1 MALVTFDDA
10 TSHVSTT
17 EKGSGVDML
26 TKNWQTTAAVT
37 LGVATGGA
45 ASLVMLSMLPAQT
58 LTAGAAI
65 GALLYAGDREEKD
78 LPLFPFGNKQELDAS
93 DTAKT
98 VVDAETVTAQY
109 LGGSNEPPLFY
120 LCIKLLFH

>member
-1 MALVTFDDA
+1 MALVTFDNA
-10 TSHVSTT
+10 TTHVLDDTNGT
-17 EKGSGVDML
+17 GLDML

-45 ASLVMLSMLPAQT
+45 AGLVMLSMLPAQT
-58 LTAGAAI
+58 ITAGAAI

-98 VVDAETVTAQY
+98 VVDAETVTA
-109 LGGSNEPPLFY
+109 
-120 LCIKLLFH
+120 

>member
-1 MALVTFDDA
+1 MALVTFDNA
-10 TSHVSTT
+10 TTQVLDDTNGT
-17 EKGSGVDML
+17 GLDML

-45 ASLVMLSMLPAQT
+45 AGLVMLSMLPAQT

-93 DTAKT
+93 DTAT
-98 VVDAETVTAQY
+98 PVVDAETVAA
-109 LGGSNEPPLFY
+109 
-120 LCIKLLFH
+120 

>member
-1 MALVTFDDA
+1 MARIHALPTDCTFVEEGA
-10 TSHVSTT
+10 GH
-17 EKGSGVDML
+17 ELL

-45 ASLVMLSMLPAQT
+45 AGLVMLSMLPAQT

-78 LPLFPFGNKQELDAS
+78 LPLIPTFGKKDDKAIE
-93 DTAKT
+93 TAT
-98 VVDAETVTAQY
+98 PVVETEAVTA
-109 LGGSNEPPLFY
+109 
-120 LCIKLLFH
+120 

>member
-10 TSHVSTT
+10 TTHVSTT
-17 EKGSGVDML
+17 EKGSGMDML

-45 ASLVMLSMLPAQT
+45 AGLVMLSKLPAQT

-65 GALLYAGDREEKD
+65 GALLYAGDREDKE
-78 LPLFPFGNKQELDAS
+78 LPLFPFGNNQELDAS
-93 DTAKT
+93 DTAT
-98 VVDAETVTAQY
+98 PVVDAETVTKTVAVTA
-109 LGGSNEPPLFY
+109 
-120 LCIKLLFH
+120 

>member
-1 MALVTFDDA
+1 MALVTFDNA
-10 TSHVSTT
+10 TTQVLDDTNGT
-17 EKGSGVDML
+17 GLDML

-45 ASLVMLSMLPAQT
+45 AGLVMLSMLPAQT

-78 LPLFPFGNKQELDAS
+78 LPLFPFGNKQELDAA
-93 DTAKT
+93 DTAT
-98 VVDAETVTAQY
+98 PVVDAETVAA
-109 LGGSNEPPLFY
+109 
-120 LCIKLLFH
+120 